1 MGKFL
6 IGVGCLI
13 IGIVVGV
20 WVCFMIKAKSLYFE
34 LSEDAVIEGVGN
46 LKKGTLIKYDDSYPE
61 GFTRFVL
68 YLNAD
73 DIDLKKVEG
82 TKRNEIIPYWLE
94 AGQIDSFSNKSNHLN
109 KKNEY

>member
-1 MGKFL
+1 MKKSIVSIF
-6 IGVGCLI
+6 CLI
-13 IGIVVGV
+13 IGIIIGLFFDSVIS
-20 WVCFMIKAKSLYFE
+20 CKKKNSYFK
-34 LSEDAVIEGVGN
+34 LMEDAHVGEMGS

-82 TKRNEIIPYWLE
+82 VKRNEIIPYWLE
-94 AGQIDSFSNKSNHLN
+94 
-109 KKNEY
+109 KKFVD